1 MSESN
6 EMVFFEPLMQHM
18 FWSNLDPDIQRFLDE
33 FEGREDW
40 TYQYEELPSM
50 FIETANML
58 PKVLSLPINKD
69 ASVIV
74 HRLMPILSS
83 MPLRQSISAIAWL
96 DSNSEHQAGKGWG
109 MICYMESARVF
120 HNMPDSPVYLHAK
133 ALYERI
139 RIMLHTSLSSKLF
152 INIHKTVM
160 R

>member
-40 TYQYEELPSM
+40 TYGYEEFPSM
-50 FIETANML
+50 FIETAKML
-58 PKVLSLPINKD
+58 PEVLTLPIDKNAKM
-69 ASVIV
+69 IV
-74 HRLMPILSS
+74 HMLMPILSS

-96 DSNSEHQAGKGWG
+96 DSNSEHQPGRGWG
-109 MICYMESARVF
+109 MICYMEAVSIF
-120 HNMPDSPVYLHAK
+120 HNMPDSPVFLHAK
-133 ALYERI
+133 ILYERI